1 MYEDIFSNESI
12 NHTAVFIFLFQYWSC
27 SIYIAILYA
36 LIVHSLQRYQQSRK
50 PWELRLPLCI
60 WNASLAIFSG
70 IATYR
75 LITYYLPV
83 KLRAVDTTIVY
94 VDLPF
99 FFRFGEEFVYTV
111 GTRPLLHS
119 VCYSINPTSP
129 AAFWACAFALSKVAE
144 LGDTFFVVMRKKPL
158 IFLHWYHHAVVL
170 VYSWNA
176 ACELTAAGRWFI
188 FMNFFVH
195 SIMYTYYSFTAYGIR
210 PPRILSMCITA
221 LQTSQM
227 LVGVAISITVL
238 NIKLKDTL
246 CQQSMDNLA
255 LCFAIYASFAVLFMR
270 FFYDAYMKPRKAQQ
284 VNQPTK
290 KTE

>member
-1 MYEDIFSNESI
+1 MAAVKQSEDDYHIWRSEEGQIIHVPYHYTRTGDEYFRFFKSLLQNEAI
-12 NHTAVFIFLFQYWSC
+12 NYASYWSC
-27 SIYIAILYA
+27 SIYIAIVYA
-36 LIVHSLQRYQQSRK
+36 LAVHSLQRYQQSRK

-70 IATYR
+70 IATY
-75 LITYYLPV
+75 
-83 KLRAVDTTIVY
+83 
-94 VDLPF
+94 
-99 FFRFGEEFVYTV
+99 RFGEEFVYTV

-129 AAFWACAFALSKVAE
+129 AAFWACAFALS
-144 LGDTFFVVMRKKPL
+144 KKPL

-210 PPRILSMCITA
+210 PPR
-221 LQTSQM
+221 
-227 LVGVAISITVL
+227 
-238 NIKLKDTL
+238 L

-270 FFYDAYMKPRKAQQ
+270 FFYDAYMKPRKAQP
-284 VNQPTK
+284 VNQSTK